1 MCVVGLKEFPV
12 FDVEL
17 VEALIDH
24 GSAARCVGSTGANAE
39 SSRSHAIMQFVLR
52 KKNDGTDD
60 ENKNVP
66 EHVLAQR
73 KKLTGKSRANH
84 AAVHGKLSFV
94 DLAGSERGADTSEND
109 AKTRLEGAEINKSL
123 LALKEC
129 IRALVRVAFPKSL
142 RVLPIVQSNYSY
154 TLRNADTFFYW
165 YQDRGSGHVPFRG
178 SKLTE
183 VLRDSF
189 MGDSRTVMIANIS
202 PATGSCEHTLN
213 TLRYAYRVKELR
225 GAGDALDNDGTGS
238 GSNAGGVNRPVT
250 TTNRPGYA
258 PDGVTPVGGSGVA
271 TVTLQSDKGNVS
283 NDKGNSSNPG
293 HASARERGGQSRIAR
308 AMSAGGN
315 VSARGGSAGGE
326 SGPNNESSSSDLPQ
340 KNQFDPRAAAK
351 AAAARVRDAVRRSAE
366 SEALVDMKKKEK
378 EDRVKAFLTKGGGG
392 GGGVAGAGGG
402 AVMSPRKERPRSAMP
417 GTRPST
423 ATYTELLMGKR
434 RVGGST
440 SSRPQTA
447 RGGNRNSLGGHA
459 LPSDRPST
467 ASTRRRETFCVA
479 PLVGGIGG
487 SGFRG
492 KQSGGQ
498 QELPVDPKTTAFST
512 KALGTKRGLIAKINE
527 EVVGVETQLA
537 SPVKPRT
544 GIEPATVRSKETR
557 SPTSLKPVT
566 GSALAAAQARAFAAG
581 IGPPIDIEE
590 MAKAHDELI
599 NVILEEE
606 ELVIQAHRTQIEST
620 MDLVK
625 KEMSLL
631 AEVDKPGSAIDLYVN
646 RLADVLGTYCDSQ
659 IPTLFTAPL

>member
-142 RVLPIVQSNYSY
+142 RLLPIVQSNYSY
-154 TLRNADTFFYW
+154 TLRNTDTFFYW

-258 PDGVTPVGGSGVA
+258 PDGVTPVGRSGVA

-293 HASARERGGQSRIAR
+293 HASVRERGGQSRIAR

-315 VSARGGSAGGE
+315 VSARGGSGGGD

-340 KNQFDPRAAAK
+340 KTQFDPRAAAK

-434 RVGGST
+434 RLGGST

-498 QELPVDPKTTAFST
+498 QELPVDPKITAFST
-512 KALGTKRGLIAKINE
+512 KALGAKRGLIAKINE

>member
-154 TLRNADTFFYW
+154 TLRNTDTFFYW

-308 AMSAGGN
+308 AISAGGN

-402 AVMSPRKERPRSAMP
+402 GVMSPRKERPRSAMP

-512 KALGTKRGLIAKINE
+512 KALGAKRGLIAKINE

>member
-142 RVLPIVQSNYSY
+142 RLLPIVQSNYSY
-154 TLRNADTFFYW
+154 TLRNTDTFFYW

-402 AVMSPRKERPRSAMP
+402 GVMSPRKERPRSAMP

>member
-154 TLRNADTFFYW
+154 TLRNTDTFFYW

-402 AVMSPRKERPRSAMP
+402 GVMSPRKERPRSAMP

>member
-60 ENKNVP
+60 ENKIVP

-154 TLRNADTFFYW
+154 TLRNTDTFFYW

-340 KNQFDPRAAAK
+340 KKQFDPRAAAK

-402 AVMSPRKERPRSAMP
+402 GVMSPRKERPRSAMP

-625 KEMSLL
+625 KEMILL

>member
-154 TLRNADTFFYW
+154 TLRNTDTFFYW

>member
-1 MCVVGLKEFPV
+1 MCVVGLKKFPV

-154 TLRNADTFFYW
+154 TLRNTDTFFYW

-402 AVMSPRKERPRSAMP
+402 GVMSPRKERPRSAMP

>member
-402 AVMSPRKERPRSAMP
+402 GVMSPRKERPRSAMP

>member
-142 RVLPIVQSNYSY
+142 RVLPIVRSNYSY

-315 VSARGGSAGGE
+315 VSARGGSGGGE

-402 AVMSPRKERPRSAMP
+402 GVMSPRKERPRSAMP

>member
-154 TLRNADTFFYW
+154 TLRNTDTFFYW

-340 KNQFDPRAAAK
+340 KKQFDPRAAAK

-402 AVMSPRKERPRSAMP
+402 GVMSPRKERPRSAMP